1 MKSQNV
7 DTLEIAK
14 FDTLANEWWNPE
26 GTSKP
31 LHQINPLRLQF
42 IMDATALNHKKIID
56 VGCGGGI
63 LSESLARQNA
73 NVTGIDM
80 AETVIAVAKQHAAKN
95 HLDIAYKQITVEAM
109 AQSHPE
115 AFDIVTCMELLE
127 HVPNPISVIDACSKL
142 VKPEGYLFF
151 STLNRN
157 LKSYLHAVI
166 GAEYL
171 LQLLPKGTH
180 DYNKF
185 IRPSELDGWARDAG
199 LSLQHIAGI
208 TYNPL
213 TQQYKLTPSVDVN
226 YLVCYQK

>member
-1 MKSQNV
+1 MKSQNI

-14 FDTLANEWWNPE
+14 FDTLANEWWDPE

-42 IMDATALNHKKIID
+42 IMDVTSLNHKKIID

-73 NVTGIDM
+73 QVTGIDM
-80 AETVIAVAKQHAAKN
+80 AESVIAAAKQHAQKN
-95 HLDIAYKQITVEAM
+95 HLDIAYEQITVEAM

-166 GAEYL
+166 GAEYI

-180 DYNKF
+180 EYNKF
-185 IRPSELDGWARDAG
+185 IRPSELDSWARNVG
-199 LSLQHIAGI
+199 LSMQHITGI